1 MGLLT
6 LRAGEEEVEGGGK
19 LWTCFPGSV
28 RFCGYSVQHCNYGV
42 TEPAPGPGRTLERIS
57 AGLLARLLAI
67 LRAVKLEGKLSRVMT
82 FAAHDPFMELRAVDR
97 NQSDSVELDTGDS
110 LHH

>member
-1 MGLLT
+1 M
-6 LRAGEEEVEGGGK
+6 
-19 LWTCFPGSV
+19 
-28 RFCGYSVQHCNYGV
+28 QHCNYGV

-57 AGLLARLLAI
+57 AGLLARLLARLLAI

>member
-1 MGLLT
+1 MQE
-6 LRAGEEEVEGGGK
+6 RRRGGG
-19 LWTCFPGSV
+19 GGGES
-28 RFCGYSVQHCNYGV
+28 CGHVFLEVHGFADTVCNIV
-42 TEPAPGPGRTLERIS
+42 TTALLSLPRAL
-57 AGLLARLLAI
+57 AGLWSVFPRGCSLARLLAI

>member
-1 MGLLT
+1 M
-6 LRAGEEEVEGGGK
+6 
-19 LWTCFPGSV
+19 
-28 RFCGYSVQHCNYGV
+28 QHCNYSV